1 MARSAYK
8 AKIAVS
14 FILDDEATQISS
26 NMVKYI
32 MIEDMYQSRYMPVI
46 YISMAVTNKVY
57 KNIIE
62 NEKKAKMYLDIR
74 LYNAYSNTSLEKD
87 SIKGKFTYIV
97 SSSNPNYGQELVD
110 STQNTDS
117 AYRTVTVALINMDLL
132 NKSKTSF
139 NGVFGNID
147 QATLIYK
154 IMEGRK
160 SVIKAPLYNPVYET
174 IMIPPLNSRTKLL
187 EYLFLKCPFYD
198 TKYMFF
204 MDFDRSYLL
213 DLTGTGLDANDG
225 DMKSV
230 FIDIRSVTVPEAYY
244 EGVEIQDNA
253 YYMYINPANTNVT
266 ENKATDKISNQLV
279 FVNDAG
285 TVDAVNL
292 NVNNNYDSDVKQ
304 SFKRGGNAV
313 LYKNIAESNTVT
325 IEVEKEN
332 IDGSLFTPNKEYFI
346 KNYEGFNDYNG
357 RYSLLYKKEVIKN
370 TGSEFGVSVCLGL
383 RKVGNITSIGA
394 HVATLATNNSRSATY
409 RYTPSSTKTTTTTA
423 TTSTTTLS
431 AANPT
436 VKVKALPPVI
446 RISALEG
453 QSLKRSIDNI
463 VEEDE

>member
-1 MARSAYK
+1 
-8 AKIAVS
+8 
-14 FILDDEATQISS
+14 
-26 NMVKYI
+26 
-32 MIEDMYQSRYMPVI
+32 
-46 YISMAVTNKVY
+46 
-57 KNIIE
+57 
-62 NEKKAKMYLDIR
+62 
-74 LYNAYSNTSLEKD
+74 
-87 SIKGKFTYIV
+87 
-97 SSSNPNYGQELVD
+97 
-110 STQNTDS
+110 
-117 AYRTVTVALINMDLL
+117 
-132 NKSKTSF
+132 
-139 NGVFGNID
+139 
-147 QATLIYK
+147 
-154 IMEGRK
+154 
-160 SVIKAPLYNPVYET
+160 
-174 IMIPPLNSRTKLL
+174 
-187 EYLFLKCPFYD
+187 
-198 TKYMFF
+198 
-204 MDFDRSYLL
+204 
-213 DLTGTGLDANDG
+213 
-225 DMKSV
+225 MKSV